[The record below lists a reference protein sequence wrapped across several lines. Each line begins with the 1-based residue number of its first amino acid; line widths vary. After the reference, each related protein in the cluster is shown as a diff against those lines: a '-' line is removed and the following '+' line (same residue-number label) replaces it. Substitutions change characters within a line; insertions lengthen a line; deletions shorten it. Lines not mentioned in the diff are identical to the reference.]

1 MQLWLLLLY
10 VVIARAT
17 PLLRLGVAGGVATL
31 TMICLPRRLW
41 ISQLKRL
48 GFICGLIF
56 VFTAIGSDSVPPLLQ
71 QHSVPGSVEGLNVR
85 LTPDTP
91 YSYVIL
97 NLGIMT
103 ITRRSINLAVT
114 AAALTFCALQSAS
127 LCLVTTPGEE
137 MALGLSRWLAP
148 LKPLGVPTQRIALT
162 LLLSLRFMS
171 LVFEEVRNLCLGLA
185 ARGVN
190 WRAQG
195 ARGSLEILS
204 RLVVRLFGNLFQRSE
219 KISQAMV
226 VRGFLGPEQ
235 HHLYLMRCNET
246 SWLANVVAL
255 LLLGGL
261 CAAVTYIK

>member
-1 MQLWLLLLY
+1 MLY

-17 PLLRLGVAGGVATL
+17 PLFRLGIAGCIAALSV
-31 TMICLPRRLW
+31 ICLPRRLW
-41 ISQLKRL
+41 VSQLKRL

-56 VFTAIGSDSVPPLLQ
+56 LFTAVGSDGVPPLLQ
-71 QHSVPGSVEGLNVR
+71 QHSLPGALEGLD
-85 LTPDTP
+85 LQLKPDTP
-91 YSYVIL
+91 YSYVLL
-97 NLGIMT
+97 NLGIIT
-103 ITRRSINLAVT
+103 VTRRSINIAIT

-127 LCLVTTPGEE
+127 LCLITTPGEE

-148 LKPLGVPTQRIALT
+148 LRPLGVPTQRIALT

-185 ARGVN
+185 ARGVD

-195 ARGSLEILS
+195 GRGSLEILG

-226 VRGFLGPEQ
+226 VRGFLGPER
-235 HHLYLMRCNET
+235 HRLYLMRSNEST
-246 SWLANVVAL
+246 LLGNAAAL
-255 LLLGGL
+255 LLLAGML
-261 CAAVTYIK
+261 VAVAYIK